1 MWMLDGLI
9 GDLPSKP
16 RSSSE
21 WLDYFRVNEE
31 PAVLPEAGPRLS
43 EDEKE
48 AVISSV
54 QEFQLGENSE
64 GKHLHRLAREYAQRN
79 DDEDYLRA
87 AEYFIREEQRHA
99 RYLRD
104 FLATEGYGT
113 VRKRWAD
120 TVFRRLRHLANLEVS
135 IGVLLTAEIIAKV
148 YYAALKE
155 ATRSPMLHKICA
167 RILRDEDA
175 HVRFQAERLAILR
188 RGRTKT
194 EMRITHLLHRVLYF
208 GACLVVWRN
217 HGKAIRHGGMDFQ
230 IYWRHCW
237 AEFRTALERT
247 DPKSYTSTPNSG

>member
-1 MWMLDGLI
+1 M
-9 GDLPSKP
+9 
-16 RSSSE
+16 
-21 WLDYFRVNEE
+21 
-31 PAVLPEAGPRLS
+31 PEGGPRLT
-43 EDEKE
+43 EGERE
-48 AVISSV
+48 AVIPSV

-64 GKHLHRLAREYAQRN
+64 GKHLHRLAREYAERN

-104 FLATEGYGT
+104 FLAAEGYGT

-120 TVFRRLRHLANLEVS
+120 TIFRRLRHLANLEVS
-135 IGVLLTAEIIAKV
+135 IGVLLTAEILAKV

-155 ATRSPMLHKICA
+155 ATRSPMLGRICA

-188 RGRTKT
+188 RARKPMAMG
-194 EMRITHLLHRVLYF
+194 ITNLLHRVLYV

-217 HGKAIRHGGMDFQ
+217 HSKAIRRGGMGFGV
-230 IYWRHCW
+230 YWRRSW
-237 AEFRTALERT
+237 EEFRAAAEIM
-247 DPKSYTSTPNSG
+247 DPKIYPDMPDGR